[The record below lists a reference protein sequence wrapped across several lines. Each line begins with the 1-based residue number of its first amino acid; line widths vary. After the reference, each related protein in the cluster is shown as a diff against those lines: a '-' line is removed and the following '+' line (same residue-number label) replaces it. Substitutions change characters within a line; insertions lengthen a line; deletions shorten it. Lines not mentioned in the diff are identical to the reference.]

1 MGLLDLKSNL
11 SRENFKRQVD
21 ERLPSKEEQA
31 IIDVQDRTRA
41 REKQIAEIR
50 NAKPT
55 PDKMGKSTGL
65 FSTTPAIDVF
75 NESPLNQP
83 KPTTDFFQNT
93 NARGFTQFKKQ
104 KDTDFVVN
112 NDKVNTDTVF
122 RQSQPQQFQDVRGN
136 GIQLFSATNRAPS
149 DKNEPSRILL
159 KHEKDNFLERYY
171 DQLKGN
177 GELGIKRQSPSAPQ
191 PLGLVKA
198 PFIVRD
204 VGNRWGIDTFNP
216 DNIKLSIGG
225 VGELLRGGFN
235 ILDQFGGAVLGRQ
248 PSVFADRAFADIG
261 RTASFLASVKGVGFL
276 EKQRILKRENPQDVL
291 TSAKYGKTADINKLS
306 TSVKKYDMNPPNLLS
321 RSLLS
326 QPGIVGRATNKQGDV
341 SGNLVFSINRQEPS
355 QLVDILDLDKLQEQI
370 NVKTPDSIR
379 DAFEEIKSYN
389 VEVDSKLNFTSD
401 KLQELL
407 TPVSDVVAGAATQ
420 LKDLAS
426 SGLNYLKSLKGP
438 KLGLKLTN
446 PFKTPKLPKL
456 KNPFTLPGGGGGFDF
471 GGGIDIG
478 IPGSVR
484 NVGNFLAN
492 TAKAFGSINLNKV
505 PLNAS
510 KNLAAEIDLEAFA
523 EIGQDK
529 VNLIPYGKRNVDVK
543 KTVAEGRYTGDALI
557 DGKTENELD
566 FCPFRFED
574 MNGNLIVFRA
584 ILSGITDTFTPDYVP
599 ERYIG
604 RADQVYVYQGTTRE
618 ISFTFDVYPKSAE
631 ELPVLWEKL
640 NYLAGLTYPEYAPAS
655 GGNGLSMI
663 SPFCKLTIG
672 QMYTNAPGYI
682 SGLTYSIMDESTWEI
697 MFAKLPKYVQV
708 QCNFIYIGNY
718 LQTNTNKHF
727 DLPFVQ
733 GESYDV
739 DGKISNYKSAEK
751 LNKKTQL
758 GKFSAGIVDS
768 GQLDSKQAAKA
779 LGLG

>member
-11 SRENFKRQVD
+11 SRQNFKREID
-21 ERLPSKEEQA
+21 ERLPSKDDQA

-41 REKQIAEIR
+41 REKQISEIR

-55 PDKMGKSTGL
+55 PDKMGKNTGL
-65 FSTTPAIDVF
+65 FSTTPALDVF
-75 NESPLNQP
+75 NDSPLNQT
-83 KPTTDFFQNT
+83 KPTTDFFRNT
-93 NARGFTQFKKQ
+93 NARGFTKFKKQ
-104 KDTDFVVN
+104 KDSDFVVN
-112 NDKVNTDTVF
+112 NDKVTTDTVF

-136 GIQLFSATNRAPS
+136 GIQIFSSKNRTPS
-149 DKNEPSRILL
+149 DKNEPSRILI
-159 KHEKDNFLERYY
+159 KHEQDNFLERYY

-177 GELGIKRQSPSAPQ
+177 GELGIRRQSPSAPQ

-204 VGNRWGIDTFNP
+204 VGSRWGIDNFNP
-216 DNIKLSIGG
+216 DDIKLSIGG
-225 VGELLRGGFN
+225 VGALLRGGLN
-235 ILDQFGGAVLGRQ
+235 VLDQFGGAVLGRQ
-248 PSVFADRAFADIG
+248 PSVFADRALSDIG

-291 TSAKYGKTADINKLS
+291 TSVKYGKTADLNKLS

-355 QLVDILDLDKLQEQI
+355 QLVEIFDLDKLQEQI
-370 NVKTPDSIR
+370 DLKTPESIR
-379 DAFEEIKSYN
+379 DAFKEISNYN
-389 VEVDSKLNFTSD
+389 VEIDSKLNFTSD
-401 KLQELL
+401 KLQDLL

-420 LKDLAS
+420 LRDLAA
-426 SGLNYLKSLKGP
+426 SGLNYLKSIKGP
-438 KLGLKLTN
+438 KIGLKLTN
-446 PFKTPKLPKL
+446 PFKTPKLPKF
-456 KNPFTLPGGGGGFDF
+456 KNPFTLPGSGGGFNF

-484 NVGNFLAN
+484 NVGNFLSD
-492 TAKAFGSINLNKV
+492 TAKAFGSISLNRV
-505 PLNAS
+505 PLNSS
-510 KNLAAEIDLEAFA
+510 KNLAAEVDLEAFA

-529 VNLIPYGKRNVDVK
+529 VNLIPYGTRPGGQKQSNGTTSQAAV
-543 KTVAEGRYTGDALI
+543 I

-584 ILSGITDTFTPDYVP
+584 ILSGITDTFTPEYSS
-599 ERYIG
+599 ERYVG
-604 RADQVYVYQGTTRE
+604 RADSVYVYTGTSRE

-640 NYLAGLTYPEYAPAS
+640 NYLAGLTYPEYVGAS
-655 GGNGLSMI
+655 GGGLGMVA
-663 SPFCKLTIG
+663 PFCKLTIG
-672 QMYTNAPGYI
+672 QMYTNTPGYI
-682 SGLTYSIMDESTWEI
+682 SGLTYTIMDESTWEI

-708 QCNFIYIGNY
+708 QCNFIYIGDR
-718 LQTNTNKHF
+718 LQTSTQKHYE
-727 DLPFVQ
+727 LPFVQ
-733 GESYDV
+733 GESYDI
-739 DGKISNYKSAEK
+739 DGKVSNYQSIEKENKNAELRRYIK
-751 LNKKTQL
+751 GGADVGNLSNKQINKVL
-758 GKFSAGIVDS
+758 GFG
-768 GQLDSKQAAKA
+768 
-779 LGLG
+779 

>member
-11 SRENFKRQVD
+11 SRQNFKREID
-21 ERLPSKEEQA
+21 ERLPSKDDQA

-41 REKQIAEIR
+41 REKQISEIR

-55 PDKMGKSTGL
+55 PDKMGKNTGL
-65 FSTTPAIDVF
+65 FSTTPALDVF
-75 NESPLNQP
+75 NDSPLNQT
-83 KPTTDFFQNT
+83 KPTTDFFRNT
-93 NARGFTQFKKQ
+93 NARGFTKFKKQ
-104 KDTDFVVN
+104 KDSDFVVN
-112 NDKVNTDTVF
+112 NDKVTTDTVF

-136 GIQLFSATNRAPS
+136 GIQIFSSKNRTPS
-149 DKNEPSRILL
+149 DKNEPSRILI
-159 KHEKDNFLERYY
+159 KHEQDNFLERYY

-177 GELGIKRQSPSAPQ
+177 GELGIRRQSPSAPQ

-204 VGNRWGIDTFNP
+204 VGSRWGIDNFNP
-216 DNIKLSIGG
+216 DDIKLSIGG
-225 VGELLRGGFN
+225 VGALLRGGLN
-235 ILDQFGGAVLGRQ
+235 VLDQFGGAVLGRQ
-248 PSVFADRAFADIG
+248 PSVFADRALSDIG

-291 TSAKYGKTADINKLS
+291 TSVKYGKTADLNKLS

-355 QLVDILDLDKLQEQI
+355 QLVEIFDLDKLQEQI
-370 NVKTPDSIR
+370 DLKTPESIR
-379 DAFEEIKSYN
+379 DAFKEISNYN
-389 VEVDSKLNFTSD
+389 VEIDSKLNFTSD
-401 KLQELL
+401 KLQDLL

-420 LKDLAS
+420 LRDLAA
-426 SGLNYLKSLKGP
+426 SGLNYLKSIKGP
-438 KLGLKLTN
+438 KIGLKLTN
-446 PFKTPKLPKL
+446 PFKTPKLPKF
-456 KNPFTLPGGGGGFDF
+456 KNPFTLPGSGGGFNF

-484 NVGNFLAN
+484 NVGNFLSD
-492 TAKAFGSINLNKV
+492 TAKAFGSISLNRV
-505 PLNAS
+505 PLNSS
-510 KNLAAEIDLEAFA
+510 KNLAAEVDLEAFA

-529 VNLIPYGKRNVDVK
+529 VNLIPYGTRPGGQKQSNGTTSQAAV
-543 KTVAEGRYTGDALI
+543 I

-584 ILSGITDTFTPDYVP
+584 ILSGITDTFTPEYSS
-599 ERYIG
+599 ERYVG
-604 RADQVYVYQGTTRE
+604 RADSVYVYTGTSRE

-640 NYLAGLTYPEYAPAS
+640 NYLAGLTYPEYVGAS
-655 GGNGLSMI
+655 GGGLGMVA
-663 SPFCKLTIG
+663 PFCKLTIG
-672 QMYTNAPGYI
+672 QMYTNTPGYI
-682 SGLTYSIMDESTWEI
+682 SGLTYTIMDESTWEI

-708 QCNFIYIGNY
+708 QCNFIYIGDR
-718 LQTNTNKHF
+718 LQTSTQKHYE
-727 DLPFVQ
+727 LPFVQ
-733 GESYDV
+733 GESYDI
-739 DGKISNYKSAEK
+739 DGKVSNYQSIEKENKNAELRRYIK
-751 LNKKTQL
+751 GGADAGNLSNKQINKVL
-758 GKFSAGIVDS
+758 GFG
-768 GQLDSKQAAKA
+768 
-779 LGLG
+779 